1 LGLQRRERAKDFWV
15 FAPHT
20 LKEALYSTFFFD
32 LMDDHSYR
40 GTFENSRGQVLEHFS
55 ASFLKRAF
63 PDNVVLLNPSYPN
76 GEEFADMCVIFDGKI
91 IIVQCKSKGLTL
103 AAHVGEDKAAL
114 KRDLEKAIGIAA
126 AQACKGR
133 RYLETEAAPYL
144 LLEGQRIVFISS
156 KSMRLSSLP

>member
-1 LGLQRRERAKDFWV
+1 
-15 FAPHT
+15 
-20 LKEALYSTFFFD
+20 
-32 LMDDHSYR
+32 MDDHSYR